1 MNPALR
7 TTFAIRNSAAV
18 AGPLLLLSVVLLAG
32 CGSKKAATTSTAAT
46 TTTATTTA
54 QAGCTKIATPPTM
67 TPRKEKKPTQ
77 LLDKTKHYD
86 VTMVTNCG
94 SFTFRIDQA
103 QSPNTAAS
111 FVSLVQ
117 KGFFDHTVFHRIALG
132 FVIQGGDPT
141 GTGTGGP
148 GYETVDKP
156 PASADYVHGVVA
168 MAKTSAEAP
177 GTSGSQFFVVTAA
190 NANLPPDYAII
201 GTVTKGLGVVD
212 LIGRHGN
219 ASELP
224 TMLIEIEQA
233 TVAVS

>member
-1 MNPALR
+1 MSSA
-7 TTFAIRNSAAV
+7 TRNRAASA
-18 AGPLLLLSVVLLAG
+18 GSLLLLGVLLLAG
-32 CGSKKAATTSTAAT
+32 CGSKKAATTTTTSTTATAAT
-46 TTTATTTA
+46 TTAH
-54 QAGCTKIATPPTM
+54 AGCTTIASPPTM
-67 TPRKEKKPTQ
+67 TPRSEKKPTQ

-86 VTMVTNCG
+86 VTLVTNCG
-94 SFTFRIDQA
+94 SFTFRINQA

-117 KGFFDHTVFHRIALG
+117 KGFFDHTIFHRIALG

-141 GTGTGGP
+141 GTGSGGP

-156 PASADYVHGVVA
+156 PASADYLHGVVA

-177 GTSGSQFFVVTAA
+177 GTAGSQFFVVTGA

-201 GTVTKGLGVVD
+201 GKVTEGLAVVD
-212 LIGRHGN
+212 LIGRHGD

-224 TMLIEIEQA
+224 TMLIEIEKA
-233 TVAVS
+233 TVSVS